1 MMKKNLKLLKKNSF
15 LFIIF
20 ILTITETYARLGGGG
35 GRSRSSSSSG
45 GSHFGG
51 GHFSGGHFDGSGGG
65 GSLDYR
71 IILVIIVIYLIYQ
84 WYTKK
89 NGKKNIFDTEE
100 DFQNDNYQPRPI
112 QNLPFP
118 EGLNAQKVRTAFL
131 EMQKAW
137 QNQELSSVR
146 KWMSDGLYQK
156 LSVQI
161 KMMQKLSQHN
171 VMDNIKIQNISVEN
185 TFTYNDFQIVDV
197 RIDFELDDTF
207 YSDKFKSMKESY
219 EGDYAIEYYSFIKKG
234 NSIPTTDLYSGN
246 NCPNCGTL
254 ITNDLGEIS
263 RCPSCKTLTNNPTY
277 DWVLCEITQ
286 EENFNEES
294 RLNYDETLKEL
305 CKFDDNFNIQSLE
318 DIASNICMQIF
329 DVLTGGKEIK
339 LERFAHQ
346 NLKEEILSLKQNSF
360 NNVVF
365 ERLYLK
371 EVTTRFYSKTADNK
385 IEVDFYAEVCGK
397 RVRLE
402 NDTLKE
408 IDDDL
413 TIFPITLSLIKGI
426 SQEASKNKEVVY
438 SYECSNCGAPYDDT
452 THDTCNYCESVVVD
466 ESKNWVLSKFDLSL

>member
-1 MMKKNLKLLKKNSF
+1 MRKILNQLKKNS
-15 LFIIF
+15 LLLVIS
-20 ILTITETYARLGGGG
+20 LLAMTETYARLGGGG
-35 GRSRSSSSSG
+35 GRARSRGGSG

-51 GHFSGGHFDGSGGG
+51 SHFGGG
-65 GSLDYR
+65 GFVDYR
-71 IILVIIVIYLIYQ
+71 IIIAIIIIYLIYQ

-89 NGKKNIFDTEE
+89 NGKKNFFDT
-100 DFQNDNYQPRPI
+100 DDDYDTNDYNDRPI

-118 EGLNAQKVRTAFL
+118 DGLSPEKVRTAFL

-137 QNQELSSVR
+137 QNQDLGSVR

-185 TFTYNDFQIVDV
+185 TFSYNDFQIVDV

-219 EGDYAIEYYSFIKKG
+219 KGDYAVEYYSFIKKG
-234 NSIPTTDLYSGN
+234 NTLPSNTDLYSGN
-246 NCPNCGTL
+246 NCPNCGAS
-254 ITNDLGEIS
+254 ISNVLGEIS
-263 RCPSCKTLTNNPTY
+263 RCSSCKTLTNNPTY

-286 EENFNEES
+286 AENFNEES

-346 NLKEEILSLKQNSF
+346 NVRDQILLLKQNSF

-371 EVTTRFYSKTADNK
+371 EVTTRFYTKTEDNK
-385 IEVDFYAEVCGK
+385 IEVNFYVEVCGK
-397 RVRLE
+397 RVRIE
-402 NDTLKE
+402 NDKLKE
-408 IDDDL
+408 IDTDL
-413 TIFPITLSLIKGI
+413 TNFPITLSLIKGI